1 MRGQCVR
8 NRPLSSWQAWLL
20 STGAGGI
27 ALLLTGCAT
36 TEQQPRT
43 PPPPAPP
50 VPVVQW
56 QEEPVPDGPWRPHLL
71 KRCRGADILPPLAEQ
86 ALNEC
91 WDLWSNREGS
101 DAIMVLELHLQDN
114 ETEGLV
120 LLALAQLYL
129 LAGQGVPR
137 AMPREGPAADLGDWP
152 RSRARVLDRAEFLLK
167 QAVALR
173 PDDGAVEY
181 LLADVARARGDS
193 VRAQRAQ
200 QAGLA
205 KCSQTRSFELL
216 RQYQELNLYQPKG
229 LEPAEPVYPEEAS
242 RTGLQGK
249 VVLDLLI
256 SPAGEVL
263 QVESVASP
271 GASLTAAAAAA
282 LRQVRFAPARVGKYP
297 IWSWYRVPVQFRLSR
312 PDSEPAR

>member
-1 MRGQCVR
+1 VS
-8 NRPLSSWQAWLL
+8 NRQLVSWRSRLLSS
-20 STGAGGI
+20 GAASI
-27 ALLLTGCAT
+27 ALLLIGCAT
-36 TEQQPRT
+36 TDQPSRT
-43 PPPPAPP
+43 PPPPVPS
-50 VPVVQW
+50 VPVAQW
-56 QEEPVPDGPWRPHLL
+56 QEEPVPEGPWRPHLL
-71 KRCRGADILPPLAEQ
+71 KRCRGADIMPPLAEQ
-86 ALNEC
+86 ALNDC
-91 WDLWSNREGS
+91 WDLWSHREGS
-101 DAIMVLELHLQDN
+101 DAIMVLELHLQDH
-114 ETEGLV
+114 EPEGLL

-152 RSRARVLDRAEFLLK
+152 RSRERVLNRADSLLK

-173 PDDGAVEY
+173 PDDSAVEY

-193 VRAQRAQ
+193 VMAQRAL

-205 KCSQTRSFELL
+205 KCSQTRSFDLL

-242 RTGLQGK
+242 RAGLQGE

-271 GASLTAAAAAA
+271 GTSLTAAAAAA

-312 PDSEPAR
+312 SGSEPAR